1 MKSRYA
7 CRVAFRNQTEC
18 PKMLAGVLRPAAS
31 SIRYHSRSLHRPRD
45 LRKIRLNME
54 PRPLSYGQ
62 GPMVWV
68 DCEMTGLDADKDKI
82 LEIAVI
88 ITNGNLDLVDEG
100 IEYIIRTDKAILDGM
115 DEWCT
120 KQHGQSGLTQ
130 ACLDSPHS
138 HEEVSKAVLDY
149 IKKWVP
155 QRRVGILAGSSVHA
169 DRAFL
174 AKHMPEIT
182 DWLHYRSLCLFLKHI
197 IYDDVRLVDVSSV
210 KELSRRW
217 YPQLGIPKLTESNHR
232 ALDDIRGSIKELEW
246 YRRNIFIQPA
256 PKSD

>member
-1 MKSRYA
+1 MITLRFHA
-7 CRVAFRNQTEC
+7 RNF
-18 PKMLAGVLRPAAS
+18 AAS
-31 SIRYHSRSLHRPRD
+31 SVHRSRSLHIRNVRS
-45 LRKIRLNME
+45 LRNIRLMDYK
-54 PRPLSYGQ
+54 PLSYGD

-68 DCEMTGLDADKDKI
+68 DCEMTGLDPDKDKI
-82 LEIAVI
+82 LEIAVL

-100 IEYIIRTDKAILDGM
+100 IEFIIRTDKATLDRM

-138 HEEVSKAVLDY
+138 HEDVTKAVAEY
-149 IKKWVP
+149 IKKWIP
-155 QRRVGILAGSSVHA
+155 QRRVGILAGNSVHA

-174 AKHMPEIT
+174 VKHMPSIT
-182 DWLHYRSLCLFLKHI
+182 DWLHYRI
-197 IYDDVRLVDVSSV
+197 IDVSSV

-217 YPQLGIPKLTESNHR
+217 YPQLGIPKLAESNHR

-246 YRRNIFIQPA
+246 YRRNIFIQPT
-256 PKSD
+256 PKNT

>member
-1 MKSRYA
+1 
-7 CRVAFRNQTEC
+7 
-18 PKMLAGVLRPAAS
+18 
-31 SIRYHSRSLHRPRD
+31 
-45 LRKIRLNME
+45 ME
-54 PRPLSYGQ
+54 PKPLSYGN

-100 IEYIIRTDKAILDGM
+100 IEFIIRTDKAILDGM

-138 HEEVSKAVLDY
+138 LEDVSKAVLEY
-149 IKKWVP
+149 IKKWIP
-155 QRRVGILAGSSVHA
+155 QRRVGILAGNSVHA
-169 DRAFL
+169 DRTFL
-174 AKHMPEIT
+174 VKYMPEIT
-182 DWLHYRSLCLFLKHI
+182 DWLHYRI
-197 IYDDVRLVDVSSV
+197 IDVSSV

-217 YPQLGIPKLTESNHR
+217 YPHLGIPRLAESNHR

-246 YRRNIFIQPA
+246 YRRNIFVQPPTPA
-256 PKSD
+256 NPTTKNT